1 MTRQA
6 LGTKCLSCG
15 RRTAPTRPMKYL
27 LLLPVL
33 LVLLATVHAQSITT
47 IQLRNRP
54 AAEIIPIVEP
64 MLGSGDSISGQGFK
78 IFLRA
83 TPQTLAEVQE
93 MIDAL
98 DVTAKILQISVFQ
111 GSTRGLEEL
120 GFGGEIRI
128 DDDGASVRIES
139 TGTRKRLENSPIHQ
153 VRVSEGKEA
162 YIETGQQ
169 IPYFSGAA
177 WIAPGKTSGGIE
189 YKNAITGFYVLPRL
203 HGDGTSV
210 TLVVSPFRQS
220 PGSSGGAIATQAAH
234 STLSGPLGEWLLLGG
249 VSERLQRAQSS
260 GNSRI
265 TTRSRG
271 NQSIWIKTD
280 LVR

>member
-1 MTRQA
+1 
-6 LGTKCLSCG
+6 
-15 RRTAPTRPMKYL
+15 MKYL
-27 LLLPVL
+27 LALPTLLL
-33 LVLLATVHAQSITT
+33 LVSAVLAQSITT

-83 TPQTLAEVQE
+83 APQILAEVRE

-98 DVTAKILQISVFQ
+98 DVAAKTLQISVFQ

-120 GFGGEIRI
+120 GFGGQIRI
-128 DDDGASVRIES
+128 DDDGASLRIES
-139 TGTRKRLENSPIHQ
+139 TGTRKRLDHSPIHQ
-153 VRVSEGKEA
+153 VRVSEGRQA
-162 YIETGQQ
+162 YIETGKQ
-169 IPYFSGAA
+169 IPHFSGAA
-177 WIAPGKTSGGIE
+177 WIAPGKTTGGID

-203 HGDGTSV
+203 HGDGASV

-234 STLSGPLGEWLLLGG
+234 TTLSGPLGEWLLLGG
-249 VSERLQRAQSS
+249 VSEQLQRAQSS
-260 GNSRI
+260 GESRI

-280 LVR
+280 LVE